1 MRAEPRFRVLGPLEM
16 AVSTDSAETD
26 WAGVG
31 SVKRRALL
39 AALLVR
45 ANETMRVEQ
54 LVDELWGDAPPDSAT
69 TQVHGHV
76 MWLRRSFGDEHSQVL
91 VTDGHGYRLVVGAHQ
106 LDVGE
111 FDALTAR
118 GVAALRRG
126 DAERAADLL
135 RRGLALWRGNP
146 LSDVTPTELVS
157 GAAARLLERWME
169 AWESAVDAE
178 LACGRHE
185 SVVAELTQQVEVHP
199 LRERPWRQLMLAL
212 HRTGRQ
218 AEALAVFHRV
228 RHTWI
233 TEIGEEPSA
242 ELRRLHQQLLSSAE
256 RVVPRQLPVAPAFVG
271 RAGELTRLGCGATAI
286 VGGAGVGKT
295 ALAVHW
301 GALSADR
308 FPDGQLYV
316 DLHGFDHRPPLA
328 PAAVLSRFL
337 QALGVPVPDDE
348 DERAAVYRT
357 TLADRRLLV
366 VLDNAR
372 DPDHVRPL
380 LPGPSPAEVLV
391 TSRDDL
397 RGLVATHGVHR
408 ITLGPLS
415 PSDSVELLTGVLGP
429 GDFTELAELCDHLPL
444 ALRIAAA
451 NLSARPQQT
460 VAELVATLRTGD
472 RLAELSVAGDPT
484 VGVRAALDLSCADL
498 PRDALVAL
506 LDKEI
511 TGGPE
516 LHRLAALHLVTPC
529 GPNRYTVPE
538 LVRRYARNFLTSH
551 LHGE

>member
-1 MRAEPRFRVLGPLEM
+1 MPAEPRFRVLGPLEV

-31 SVKRRALL
+31 SIKRRALL
-39 AALLVR
+39 AALLLR
-45 ANETMRVEQ
+45 ANETVRVEQ
-54 LVDELWGDAPPDSAT
+54 LVDELWGATPPDSAT

-76 MWLRRSFGDEHSQVL
+76 MWLRRTFGDEHGQVL
-91 VTDGHGYRLVVGAHQ
+91 VTDGHGYRLVVGDHQ

-118 GVAALRRG
+118 GIAALRG
-126 DAERAADLL
+126 GEVERAADLL
-135 RRGLALWRGNP
+135 RRGLSLWRGNP
-146 LSDVTPTELVS
+146 LSDVVPTELVS
-157 GAAARLLERWME
+157 GATARLLDRWMT
-169 AWESAVDAE
+169 AWECTVDAE

-199 LRERPWRQLMLAL
+199 LRERPWRQLMVAL
-212 HRTGRQ
+212 HRAGRQ
-218 AEALAVFHRV
+218 AEALAVYHRV

-233 TEIGEEPSA
+233 TEIGEEPSP
-242 ELRRLHQQLLSSAE
+242 EVRRLHQQLLSAAE

-271 RAGELTRLGCGATAI
+271 RAGELTRLGCGTTAI

-316 DLHGFDHRPPLA
+316 DLHGFDRRPPLA
-328 PAAVLSRFL
+328 PAAVLARFL

-357 TLADRRLLV
+357 ALSDRRLLV

-408 ITLGPLS
+408 VTLGPLS
-415 PSDSVELLTGVLGP
+415 RADAVELLGGVLGP
-429 GDFTELAELCDHLPL
+429 GDFAELAELCDRLPL

-451 NLSARPQQT
+451 NLSARPQQP
-460 VAELVATLRTGD
+460 VAELVAALRTGD

-484 VGVRAALDLSCADL
+484 VGVGAALDLSCADL
-498 PRDALVAL
+498 PPAALRAL
-506 LDKEI
+506 LEEEI
-511 TGGPE
+511 TGGAE
-516 LHRLAALHLVTPC
+516 LDRLAARHLVMPS
-529 GPNRYTVPE
+529 GPNRYTVPA
-538 LVRRYARNFLTSH
+538 LVRHYARNFLATRA
-551 LHGE
+551 HGE

>member
-1 MRAEPRFRVLGPLEM
+1 M

-54 LVDELWGDAPPDSAT
+54 LVDELWGDSPPDSAT

-76 MWLRRSFGDEHSQVL
+76 MWLRRTFGDEHGQVL

-169 AWESAVDAE
+169 AWESTVDAE

-415 PSDSVELLTGVLGP
+415 PADSVELLTGVLGP
-429 GDFTELAELCDHLPL
+429 GDFTELADLCDHLPL

-516 LHRLAALHLVTPC
+516 LHRLAALHLVTPS

-538 LVRRYARNFLTSH
+538 LVRRYAKNFLTSQ